1 MHRGADPAPSPRG
14 TVPRC
19 WHCWPQPSPAPYF
32 SRGNSHLESKG
43 RSSSTTPASMGAQLE
58 ERRVTRISD
67 VLDFPDELESR
78 ENCGDSTA
86 ALRHLGLTL
95 GATGWGQP
103 QGQGDR
109 DRWQQRGQLSPK
121 RLQLSPHLSD
131 EWEFGE
137 LVHRHGLQGLLA

>member
-1 MHRGADPAPSPRG
+1 
-14 TVPRC
+14 
-19 WHCWPQPSPAPYF
+19 
-32 SRGNSHLESKG
+32 
-43 RSSSTTPASMGAQLE
+43 MGAQLE

-137 LVHRHGLQGLLA
+137 LVHRHGLQGLLARLRLHAAQHHDDEGHGHSQRARRVDDDVSVFGLRGLGFVHQLFF